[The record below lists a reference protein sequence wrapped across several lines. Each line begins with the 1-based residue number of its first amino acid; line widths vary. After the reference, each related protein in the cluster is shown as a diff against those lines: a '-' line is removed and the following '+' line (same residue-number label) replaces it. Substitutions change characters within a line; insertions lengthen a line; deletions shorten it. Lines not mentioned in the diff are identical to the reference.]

1 MDTKISTAQYFKMM
15 NDLMTTQQGKI
26 AELQSQLSS
35 GKKNVTP
42 STDVKATTSSLKL
55 SQVISNQEND
65 IRNLQSVNA
74 GYKEEEAIMMSM
86 VDMMQRMEDLSI
98 AARSDTNSAN
108 ELNIF
113 AIEVEG
119 YMDDIRGLANSRD
132 SNGHFMFAGTK
143 ATTLPFVK

>member
-26 AELQSQLSS
+26 AELQSQLSA

-55 SQVISNQEND
+55 SQVISNQEDD

-86 VDMMQRMEDLSI
+86 VNMMPVSYTHL
-98 AARSDTNSAN
+98 
-108 ELNIF
+108 
-113 AIEVEG
+113 
-119 YMDDIRGLANSRD
+119 
-132 SNGHFMFAGTK
+132 
-143 ATTLPFVK
+143 TLPTIYSV